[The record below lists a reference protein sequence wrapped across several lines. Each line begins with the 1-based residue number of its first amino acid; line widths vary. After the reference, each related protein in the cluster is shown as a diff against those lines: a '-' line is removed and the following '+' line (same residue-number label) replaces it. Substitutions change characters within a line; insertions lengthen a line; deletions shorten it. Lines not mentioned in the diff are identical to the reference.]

1 VCALRVAPSG
11 DLLVSEMHFPAPDAV
26 SPGPVPGRVHV
37 VDTASMRVRASY
49 PVGELPFT
57 IRFSGDGQT
66 GYVANLKSGTVTVLD
81 LAAGQVTATLA
92 SNPGVM
98 LGGTHGLCW
107 VPPGLPA

>member
-1 VCALRVAPSG
+1 
-11 DLLVSEMHFPAPDAV
+11 
-26 SPGPVPGRVHV
+26 V

-57 IRFSGDGQT
+57 IRFSGDGRT

-81 LAAGQVTATLA
+81 LAGGRVTDTLA

-107 VPPGLPA
+107 VPGSPA